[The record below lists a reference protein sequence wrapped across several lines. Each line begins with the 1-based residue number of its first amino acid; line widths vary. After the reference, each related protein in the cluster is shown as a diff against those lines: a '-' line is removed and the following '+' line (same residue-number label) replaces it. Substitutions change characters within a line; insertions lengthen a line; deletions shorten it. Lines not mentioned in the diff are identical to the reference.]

1 MLALTVALAPMCVF
15 AAVDEIPVERLAE
28 IEPGAQVQGRL
39 VIREGNVV
47 IDGRGATLIGP
58 GEDGS
63 PDSLAEAGI
72 GIEAN
77 GVSNVVLR
85 NLNVHGFATGLQAHD
100 CANWAIEG
108 CDFSDN
114 YHNPQFGWGEMPD
127 RGGIAL
133 VQCRNFVLRGN
144 RANRVWNG
152 LSLTRCSDCVVDA
165 NDFSHCSN
173 VCAKLWESSRNAF
186 TDNNLS
192 YGIRIDREAGE
203 VHARD
208 STCVL
213 IESGSNDNTFTRN
226 DIRYGGDGVFVRVLN
241 GWVSSGNVFTE
252 NDMSYAN
259 NNCVESWSP
268 GNTYIRN
275 IANHGSYGFWLG
287 GSDRTVL
294 IDNVA
299 AYNGLPDGNH
309 NAPEPGF
316 EHGGIVIVSGSS
328 SHTVLDGNH
337 CHHNNGAGIVFRG
350 DVGSEGRAWRT
361 YHWVIRRNRLHDN
374 RFGIWGQ
381 WGDWITLAA
390 NVFEDNGTD
399 VVIQDTTRLVELPA
413 GPKALRPPRAVL
425 RGPGPVARVGRP
437 VTFDASAS
445 RDPDGRKLEF
455 DWDIGDV
462 RAQGPKVTHVFDR
475 PGFYRVGVTVS
486 NGTLADLAYADLV
499 VGETG
504 VTEIGTEGQAE
515 RWGFAFEIDGE
526 GRGRMEFGDDADA
539 VCGRRS
545 LRLRADPYPG
555 GDATAFFPATRDLGL
570 DIAGRSRLVL
580 WVRAENPN
588 IPGFQDAG
596 PVVALEGPE
605 GVVVYSPDHGRNLLS
620 SPPDSEARW
629 MWQRLS
635 IPLDG
640 GEGWVRS
647 EGGPQSLSRVGAV
660 SLTLD
665 SWGGEPFTV
674 WVDGLHFE

>member
-1 MLALTVALAPMCVF
+1 MLVLSVAVAPLCVL
-15 AAVDEIPVERLAE
+15 AAVDEIAVSRLTAL
-28 IEPGAQVQGRL
+28 EPGAVVRGRM
-39 VIREGNVV
+39 VIRESNVV
-47 IDGRGATLIGP
+47 IDGRGATLAGP
-58 GEDGS
+58 GQEGN
-63 PDSLAEAGI
+63 PDSLAEAGV
-72 GIEAN
+72 GIEAE
-77 GVSNVVLR
+77 GVSNVVLK
-85 NLNVHGFATGLQAHD
+85 NLRVQGFATGLQAEG
-100 CANWAIEG
+100 CSNWVIEG
-108 CDFSDN
+108 CDFSNN

-127 RGGIAL
+127 RGGIVL
-133 VQCRNFVLRGN
+133 VRCRDFVLRGN
-144 RANRVWNG
+144 RASRVWNG
-152 LSLTRCSDCVVDA
+152 LSLTRCSNCVVDA
-165 NDFSHCSN
+165 NDLSHCSN

-226 DIRYGGDGVFVRVLN
+226 DIRYGGDGVFIRVLN
-241 GWVSSGNVFTE
+241 GWVSTGNVFTE
-252 NDMSYAN
+252 NDTSYAN

-275 IANHGSYGFWLG
+275 IASHGSYGFWLG

-350 DVGSEGRAWRT
+350 DVGTEGRAWRT
-361 YHWVIRRNRLHDN
+361 YHWVLRQNRLHDN

-381 WGDWITLAA
+381 WGDWITLAG
-390 NVFEDNGTD
+390 NVFKDNGTD
-399 VVIQDTTRLVELPA
+399 VAIQDTTRLVELPA
-413 GPKALRPPRAVL
+413 GPGGARPPRAVL
-425 RGPGPVARVGRP
+425 RGPGQVARVGRP

-445 RDPDGRKLEF
+445 RDPGGRKLAF
-455 DWDIGDV
+455 DWDIGQV
-462 RAQGPKVTHVFDR
+462 RVSGPKVTHVFER

-486 NGTLADLAYADLV
+486 NGELADLAYADLV
-499 VGETG
+499 VGEAG
-504 VTEIGTEGQAE
+504 GAEIGTEGQAGL
-515 RWGFAFEIDGE
+515 WGSELEDGGD
-526 GRGRMEFGDDADA
+526 GRGRMEFADDADA

-555 GDATAFFPATRDLGL
+555 GDATAVFPATRDLGL
-570 DIAGRSRLVL
+570 DTGGRSRLVL
-580 WVRAENPN
+580 WTRSENPN

-596 PVVALEGPE
+596 PVVALRGPE
-605 GVVVYSPDHGRNLLS
+605 GVVVYSPDEGRNLLS
-620 SPPDSEARW
+620 SPPNSEGRW

-647 EGGPQSLSRVGAV
+647 ESGPQSLSRVDAV